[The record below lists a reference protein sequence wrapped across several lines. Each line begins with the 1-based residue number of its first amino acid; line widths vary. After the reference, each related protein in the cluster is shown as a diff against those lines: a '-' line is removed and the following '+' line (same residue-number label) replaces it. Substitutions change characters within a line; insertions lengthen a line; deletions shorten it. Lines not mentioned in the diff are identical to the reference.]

1 MHSILEQCYNQF
13 LSDFSESWLP
23 DGEDENVLFDKKS
36 QIDSFFEVCF
46 IQLSKSIISGEY
58 IGTPNFIDVL
68 NRFLEK
74 TAAVEYAPSESRNK
88 KVDKLLSSYRD
99 LNYSIYNSLNVTILL

>member
-13 LSDFSESWLP
+13 Y
-23 DGEDENVLFDKKS
+23 
-36 QIDSFFEVCF
+36 QIFLNLGCQMAKMKMYCLIKISNRQFFEVCF

-68 NRFLEK
+68 NRFWK
-74 TAAVEYAPSESRNK
+74 NSSGGICSFGIKKQKSRQVAV
-88 KVDKLLSSYRD
+88 KL
-99 LNYSIYNSLNVTILL
+99 

>member
-46 IQLSKSIISGEY
+46 IQLSKSIISGE
-58 IGTPNFIDVL
+58 
-68 NRFLEK
+68 
-74 TAAVEYAPSESRNK
+74 
-88 KVDKLLSSYRD
+88 
-99 LNYSIYNSLNVTILL
+99 

>member
-74 TAAVEYAPSESRNK
+74 NSSGGICSFGIKKQKSRQVAV
-88 KVDKLLSSYRD
+88 KL
-99 LNYSIYNSLNVTILL
+99 

>member
-36 QIDSFFEVCF
+36 QIDSFFC
-46 IQLSKSIISGEY
+46 G
-58 IGTPNFIDVL
+58 VL
-68 NRFLEK
+68 
-74 TAAVEYAPSESRNK
+74 
-88 KVDKLLSSYRD
+88 
-99 LNYSIYNSLNVTILL
+99 YSIEQIYY

>member
-74 TAAVEYAPSESRNK
+74 TAAVEYAPSESRN
-88 KVDKLLSSYRD
+88 VFATDY
-99 LNYSIYNSLNVTILL
+99 YSIFCK

>member
-58 IGTPNFIDVL
+58 IGTPNFIDRHFRIKTTTGL
-68 NRFLEK
+68 TFCFYSRFVNLKSNECDG
-74 TAAVEYAPSESRNK
+74 AVALPQ
-88 KVDKLLSSYRD
+88 
-99 LNYSIYNSLNVTILL
+99 

>member
-68 NRFLEK
+68 
-74 TAAVEYAPSESRNK
+74 P
-88 KVDKLLSSYRD
+88 
-99 LNYSIYNSLNVTILL
+99 